1 MDRLETPASE
11 STRDAAPREEAQRLA
26 RERDYHNHRFADD
39 SERESRVGRF
49 YSAIEYGFELYRQ
62 RVSEESA
69 GRWLLEY
76 GCGNGA
82 LAFDVADQA
91 RQVVGIDISDV
102 AIEQA
107 RHIAALRGLQN
118 VTFVVDN
125 AEAMHL
131 ADRYVDVV
139 AGSGIVH
146 HLDIP
151 KSMREV
157 RRVLRN
163 GGTAIFAEPL
173 GHNPLLNWYR
183 RRTPELRTV
192 DEHPLLERDLR
203 SMAGEFT
210 SMKVTYFGLI
220 APVLGLFARE
230 TSPTN
235 PATRFVWWLDRLV
248 CRVPLLSRYAWYCVV
263 ELRA

>member
-1 MDRLETPASE
+1 MQQVQQVD
-11 STRDAAPREEAQRLA
+11 EAERLA

-49 YSAIEYGFELYRQ
+49 YSAIEYGFELYRR

-76 GCGNGA
+76 GCGNGN
-82 LAFDVADQA
+82 LAFDLADQA

-107 RHIAALRGLQN
+107 RNIAALRGLQN

-125 AEAMHL
+125 AEAMKL
-131 ADRYVDVV
+131 ADHYVDVV

-146 HLDIP
+146 HLDIT

-192 DEHPLLERDLR
+192 DEHPLLARDLR
-203 SMAGEFT
+203 NMAGEFT

-220 APVLGLFARE
+220 APILGLFSRE
-230 TSPTN
+230 TSPSN
-235 PATRFVWWLDRLV
+235 PLTRCIWWLDQWL
-248 CRVPLLSRYAWYCVV
+248 CRVPLLSRYAWYCVI